1 MSHESC
7 TLVEMIDK
15 LFKSIN
21 WDCLLYMRVY
31 IRYWWIFQSYI
42 IQMCVCLYIH
52 KKKKILKAVQELTI
66 TYTTSRTLNQNC
78 VSLIRLPG
86 DGTLIPSGVS
96 INITA
101 KHEWLSIEKWKQTE
115 MYLQSMSLKNM
126 SKEKLYH
133 HKHFYDCRNITTIK
147 QYKAI

>member
-52 KKKKILKAVQELTI
+52 KKKKNTK
-66 TYTTSRTLNQNC
+66 SRTRVDNYVHNLSHFESELCLSHPFAWRWYSNTKWCEYQYNSKTWMVIYWKMKTNRN
-78 VSLIRLPG
+78 VSTKHVIKKHVQG
-86 DGTLIPSGVS
+86 ETIPS
-96 INITA
+96 
-101 KHEWLSIEKWKQTE
+101 
-115 MYLQSMSLKNM
+115 
-126 SKEKLYH
+126 
-133 HKHFYDCRNITTIK
+133 
-147 QYKAI
+147 